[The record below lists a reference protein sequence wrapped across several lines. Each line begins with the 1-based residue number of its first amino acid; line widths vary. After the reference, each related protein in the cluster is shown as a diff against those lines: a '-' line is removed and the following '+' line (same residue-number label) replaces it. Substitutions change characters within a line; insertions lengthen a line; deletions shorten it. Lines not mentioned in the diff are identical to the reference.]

1 MEESIFMS
9 CISDTVILHP
19 CDIRVQVPL
28 LHDLHSDS
36 DEVNVD
42 VILNISTWVLAYLTG
57 LRAELITQIYVQEVV
72 KRVVQAKEWDSAKE

>member
-1 MEESIFMS
+1 
-9 CISDTVILHP
+9 
-19 CDIRVQVPL
+19 VPL

-57 LRAELITQIYVQEVV
+57 LHAKLITQIYVQEVV
-72 KRVVQAKEWDSAKE
+72 KRVVQAKE